1 MGSERVIHKIEELKH
16 RTVVVL
22 EKTKKKMNKYMN
34 ERKKLYE
41 YFIKNSNAKE
51 LEEWEE
57 FVKKIEKNLEE
68 EK

>member
-1 MGSERVIHKIEELKH
+1 
-16 RTVVVL
+16 
-22 EKTKKKMNKYMN
+22 MNKYIN

-68 EK
+68 EKWYEKYRNCEEDRWIR

>member
-1 MGSERVIHKIEELKH
+1 MIHKIEELKH